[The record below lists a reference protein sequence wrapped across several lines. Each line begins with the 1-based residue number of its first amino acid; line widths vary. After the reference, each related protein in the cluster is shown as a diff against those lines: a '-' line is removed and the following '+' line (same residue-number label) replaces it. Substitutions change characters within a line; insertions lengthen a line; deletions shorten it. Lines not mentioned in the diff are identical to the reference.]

1 MTGGPVEQFKAV
13 AHPTRFA
20 ILQALAGAEYNVGEI
35 ESATSIG
42 QPLLSQQLSVLRK
55 AGLVTTR
62 REAKLVYYRID
73 QHALDGLLAALHD
86 LGALDTLPAQPFQAR
101 PVSTGGAAVFARIG

>member
-1 MTGGPVEQFKAV
+1 MNDGPVEQFKAL

-20 ILQALAGAEYNVGEI
+20 ILQALAGAERNVGEI
-35 ESATSIG
+35 ESAAGIG

-55 AGLVTTR
+55 AGLVHTR

-73 QHALDGLLAALHD
+73 RHTLDGLLGALHS
-86 LGALDTLPAQPFQAR
+86 LGAEETPPASVPGGQPQ
-101 PVSTGGAAVFARIG
+101 STGGAAVFARIG

>member
-20 ILQALAGAEYNVGEI
+20 ILQALAGAERNVGEI

-55 AGLVTTR
+55 AGLVQTR
-62 REAKLVYYRID
+62 RDAKLVYYRIE
-73 QHALDGLLAALHD
+73 QHALDGLLAALHG
-86 LGALDTLPAQPFQAR
+86 LGAQNLLQAPPLRSR
-101 PVSTGGAAVFARIG
+101 PDSTGGAAVFARIG